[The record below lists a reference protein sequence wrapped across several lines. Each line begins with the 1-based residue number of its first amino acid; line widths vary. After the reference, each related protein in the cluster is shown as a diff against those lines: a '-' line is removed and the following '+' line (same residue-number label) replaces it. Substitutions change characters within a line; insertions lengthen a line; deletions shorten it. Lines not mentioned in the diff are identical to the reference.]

1 MSTNTPSR
9 QDRWRSA
16 LWALLVIVFLTPI
29 SFNIYDH
36 LTRPRNTLPTERDA
50 ILQLL
55 TQKFTGPQ
63 YFQNDTSASS
73 QPMSSDK
80 VYISPASAKSQVNR
94 IASERKFT
102 PEKSLRLNDII
113 TRMTE
118 PSPSRVVGENR
129 VNLLMLNLAL
139 DES

>member
-1 MSTNTPSR
+1 MSTNTTSR

-29 SFNIYDH
+29 SLNIYDH
-36 LTRPRNTLPTERDA
+36 LTRPRNSLTTERDA

-63 YFQNDTSASS
+63 YFQNDTSSS
-73 QPMSSDK
+73 TQPLSSDK

-94 IASERKFT
+94 IATERKLT
-102 PEKSLRLNDII
+102 PEASMRLNDII

-118 PSPSRVVGENR
+118 PSPSRVVGEDR
-129 VNLLMLNLAL
+129 VNLLLLNLAL
-139 DES
+139 DAS